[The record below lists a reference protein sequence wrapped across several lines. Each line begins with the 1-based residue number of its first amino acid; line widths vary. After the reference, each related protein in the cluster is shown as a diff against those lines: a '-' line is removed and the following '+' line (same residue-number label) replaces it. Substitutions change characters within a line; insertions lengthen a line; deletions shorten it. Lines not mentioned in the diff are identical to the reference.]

1 MILTG
6 TSILLASGKTKL
18 VEKLRV
24 GDVLRSHMGVETK
37 LRELVPLR
45 SKKNIL
51 LVAGK
56 HFIVL
61 HHDQPLLT
69 AYGWMRA
76 RMLRAGDDLITYQ
89 QSGGGCAPLLWT
101 NSQRDWD
108 GRLAKVD
115 FRTLNVPPWPSP
127 AIGKIGRRLT
137 VARAHVRAI
146 LPESFRMWGPLVDR
160 WDRLTAKETREA
172 HTWRAERDAALRAG
186 EPFSRPSPTRTT
198 IEAFLAAEKLSYS
211 PAYFSNW
218 ATKVRKFQEESG
230 SSQPGFDLL
239 CDGGFVVPVQG
250 DAVPAHI
257 ICRDAAKYDRPA
269 RTAQE
274 EDDLADEDDSD
285 IDPPEALSKA
295 RRAPSAPKMPPP
307 SRTAKPPLTLSIR

>member
-24 GDVLRSHMGVETK
+24 GDVLRSHTGGEAK
-37 LRELVPLR
+37 LRELIPLR

-76 RMLRAGDDLITYQ
+76 RMLRAGDSLITYREN
-89 QSGGGCAPLLWT
+89 GGGCAPLLWT
-101 NSQRDWD
+101 DSQRDWD

-127 AIGKIGRRLT
+127 SLGRIGRRLL
-137 VARAHVRAI
+137 VARAHVRDI
-146 LPESFRMWGPLVDR
+146 IPESFRTWGPLVDR
-160 WDRLTAKETREA
+160 WDRLTSKEAREA
-172 HTWRAERDAALRAG
+172 NAWRAERDAAHRAG
-186 EPFSRPSPTRTT
+186 EPFDKPAPTRTT
-198 IEAFLAAEKLSYS
+198 IEAFLTAEKLSYS

-239 CDGGFVVPVQG
+239 CDGGFVVPVLG
-250 DAVPAHI
+250 DVVPAYV

-274 EDDLADEDDSD
+274 EDDLADEDDSESE
-285 IDPPEALSKA
+285 PAPAAPKA
-295 RRAPSAPKMPPP
+295 RSAPSAPKMPPT
-307 SRTAKPPLTLSIR
+307 SRTAKPPITLSIR